1 MKDNLKI
8 VLRYIKS
15 YKARSLAIA
24 VSIILAVS
32 LIVGIG
38 TLSRSAQQAEVDK
51 LKRDLG
57 ADHVYFKDINKNQL
71 KLIKS
76 SKEIKNLGITSHYGF
91 TDVNEKLPIN
101 IEYVNKNYLTS
112 HSKLIKGHFPKD
124 NNEVVVEKW
133 VLNSMGLK
141 PEINQD
147 LTLKLFKKE
156 KPETFKVVGIL
167 EDRAIQKKQGRCEIF
182 LNINESKLNN
192 FSYVYVEFNE
202 GSDINTNINNIV
214 KNTMLDKNSVGKN
227 KMLIESTME
236 NGTLDDSS
244 KYTAIAMSLF
254 SGIVIYSIYII
265 SIYQRVQE
273 YGILR
278 AIGATNFR
286 IFKLM
291 FYELFILALIA
302 IPAGICIGIGGAQIF
317 NRTAGNIQFEG
328 DIRVTPFVIPDKI
341 IFLSIG
347 CIMLTI
353 LIISFF
359 TYLKIRIISPID
371 AIRKT
376 FGTDKNIN
384 KVNSLIS
391 KLTLNI
397 SVTKSISAKN
407 ILRNKKGF
415 IIIILSMSIGG
426 IMVIKEN
433 YKYSFSDIQNKDGQ
447 EKAYMNADFILSNL
461 TFKLNE
467 AYKVNSIFDINGL
480 NDNQI
485 DKIKNIGGID
495 KVKTA
500 SILNT
505 KIELDK
511 INRLDYYDILG
522 STPYFKDFPVLTKNK
537 TTDKYT
543 LEQRLRGY
551 NDEMINSLEKY
562 LVSGS
567 INLEKMKKEN
577 LAIVYVPQ
585 ISKTNKYSK
594 SYIPGVGTPVVD
606 MKVGDT
612 IKVKY
617 PKGEIDTDLYMSQK
631 DNYEYLEHEFKVGA
645 VVSYPFADNNS
656 YSGDD
661 GIDVITSSE
670 YLKKLTGVDKYN
682 VVYIDLKENAN
693 IKKINTLLGKIGSEV
708 PGTTTVNMLV
718 EKENSD
724 KMTARSMIYA
734 YGIVAVMFIISVF
747 NIINNISYNL
757 TSRTSEFGMLRAIG
771 ISDKGFKNMILYEGI
786 LYGAL
791 SSVITIVA
799 GLIIQFRMYYTYDFV
814 SYGLGFSIDYKIYIL
829 VILANIIVGILATYI
844 PLRKI
849 NKIGIVEA
857 INITE

>member
-24 VSIILAVS
+24 LSIILATS

-38 TLSRSAQQAEVDK
+38 TLSRSAQQASVD
-51 LKRDLG
+51 RFRRELG
-57 ADHVYFKDINKNQL
+57 PDHVYFKDIKRNQL
-71 KLIKS
+71 ELIKS
-76 SKEIKNLGITSHYGF
+76 NKDIKNLGITSHYGY
-91 TDVNEKLPIN
+91 TDINEKLPIN
-101 IEYVNKNYLTS
+101 IEYANKNYLTNQ
-112 HSKLIKGHFPKD
+112 SKLIKGHFPKA

-147 LTLKLFKKE
+147 ITFKLFKKE

-167 EDRAIQKKQGRCEIF
+167 EDRAIQKKEGMCEIF
-182 LNINESKLNN
+182 LNINESKLDN

-214 KNTMLDKNSVGKN
+214 KNAMLDKNSVGKN
-227 KMLIESTME
+227 KMLIEATME
-236 NGTLDDSS
+236 NGTLDNSN

-254 SGIVIYSIYII
+254 SGIVIYSIYVI
-265 SIYQRVQE
+265 SIYQRIQE

-278 AIGATNFR
+278 AIGATNFK

-291 FYELFILALIA
+291 FYELFILALVA
-302 IPAGICIGIGGAQIF
+302 IPIGICVGIGGAQIF
-317 NRTAGNIQFEG
+317 NRIAGNIQFEG
-328 DIRVTPFVIPDKI
+328 NVTVTPFVIPDKI
-341 IFLSIG
+341 ILLSIG
-347 CIMLTI
+347 CIILTI

-359 TYLKIRIISPID
+359 TYLKIRRISPID
-371 AIRKT
+371 SIRKT

-384 KVNSLIS
+384 KVNSFIS

-407 ILRNKKGF
+407 IFRNKKGF
-415 IIIILSMSIGG
+415 IIIILSMSLGG

-433 YKYSFSDIQNKDGQ
+433 YKYSFSDIQNKNGQ
-447 EKAYMNADFILSNL
+447 EETYMNADFILTNFFL
-461 TFKLNE
+461 KLNQSNK
-467 AYKVNSIFDINGL
+467 ADSFKDIKGL

-485 DKIKNIGGID
+485 DKIKNIDGID

-500 SILNT
+500 SILDT
-505 KIELDK
+505 RIEVDK
-511 INRLDYYDILG
+511 LNRLDYYNILN
-522 STPYFKDFPVLTKNK
+522 STPYHKDFPLFIKNK
-537 TTDKYT
+537 NTGKYT
-543 LEQRLRGY
+543 IKQKLRGY

-567 INLEKMKKEN
+567 INLERMKKEN
-577 LAIVYVPQ
+577 LAILYVPQ
-585 ISKTNKYSK
+585 VSKTNKYK
-594 SYIPGVGTPVVD
+594 LSYIPGTGTPAAD
-606 MKVGDT
+606 IKVGDT
-612 IKVKY
+612 IKIKY
-617 PKGEIDTDLYMSQK
+617 PKGEIDQDLYIKLK
-631 DNYEYLEHEFKVGA
+631 DNYEYLEYEFKVGA
-645 VVSYPFADNNS
+645 IVSYPFADNEL
-656 YSGDD
+656 YSGDH
-661 GIDVITSSE
+661 GIDVITSND

-682 VVYIDLKENAN
+682 IVYVDINKNAN
-693 IKKINTLLGKIGSEV
+693 VKKINTLLGEIGSES
-708 PGTTTVNMLV
+708 PGTTTANMLM
-718 EKENSD
+718 EKENFD
-724 KMTARSMIYA
+724 KMTARALTYA
-734 YGIVAVMFIISVF
+734 YGIVAVMFIISMF

-771 ISDKGFKNMILYEGI
+771 ISERGFKNMILYEGI

-799 GLIIQFRMYYTYDFV
+799 SLIIQFRMYYTYNFV

-829 VILANIIVGILATYI
+829 VVLTNIIVGILATYI

-849 NKIGIVEA
+849 NKISIVEA

>member
-15 YKARSLAIA
+15 YKARSLAITL
-24 VSIILAVS
+24 SIILATS

-38 TLSRSAQQAEVDK
+38 TLSRSAQQATVDSFK
-51 LKRDLG
+51 KDLG
-57 ADHVYFKDINKNQL
+57 TDHVYFKDINKNQL
-71 KLIKS
+71 EYIKS
-76 SKEIKNLGITSHYGF
+76 SKDIKNLGITSHYGY
-91 TDVNEKLPIN
+91 TDPNEKLPIN
-101 IEYVNKNYLTS
+101 LEYANKNYLTNQ
-112 HSKLIKGHFPKD
+112 SKLIKGHLPKA

-141 PEINQD
+141 PEINQN
-147 LTLKLFKKE
+147 LTFKLYQKE

-167 EDRAIQKKQGRCEIF
+167 EDRSIQKKQGMCEIF
-182 LNINESKLNN
+182 LNLNESKLDK
-192 FSYVYVEFNE
+192 FSYTYIEFNE
-202 GSDINTNINNIV
+202 GSDINTNIDNIV
-214 KNTMLDKNSVGKN
+214 KATMLDKNSVGKN
-227 KMLIESTME
+227 KMLIEATME
-236 NGTLDDSS
+236 NGTLDNSN

-254 SGIVIYSIYII
+254 SGIVIYSIYVI
-265 SIYQRVQE
+265 SIYQRIQE

-278 AIGATNFR
+278 AIGATNFK

-302 IPAGICIGIGGAQIF
+302 IPIGICVGIGGAQIF

-328 DIRVTPFVIPDKI
+328 NVTVTPFVIPDKI
-341 IFLSIG
+341 ILLSIG
-347 CIMLTI
+347 CIILTI

-359 TYLKIRIISPID
+359 TYLKIRRISPID

-407 ILRNKKGF
+407 IFRNKKGF
-415 IIIILSMSIGG
+415 IIIILSMTLGG

-447 EKAYMNADFILSNL
+447 ERTYMNADFILTNYL
-461 TFKLNE
+461 FKLNGN
-467 AYKVNSIFDINGL
+467 YKANSFKDIKGL

-485 DKIKNIGGID
+485 DKIKNIDGID

-505 KIELDK
+505 RIDLYK
-511 INRLDYYDILG
+511 INRLDHYKMVN
-522 STPYFKDFPVLTKNK
+522 STPYYKDYPLLIKDN
-537 TTDKYT
+537 TTGKYT
-543 LEQRLRGY
+543 MRQRLRGY

-562 LVSGS
+562 LVHGS
-567 INLEKMKKEN
+567 INLDKMKKEN
-577 LAIVYVPQ
+577 LAILYVPQ
-585 ISKTNKYSK
+585 ISKTNKFNHN
-594 SYIPGVGTPVVD
+594 YIPGTGTPVVNT
-606 MKVGDT
+606 KVGDT
-612 IKVKY
+612 IKIKY
-617 PKGEIDTDLYMSQK
+617 PKGEIDTELYEGQK
-631 DNYEYLEHEFKVGA
+631 DNYEYLEYEFKVGA
-645 VVSYPFADNNS
+645 IVSYPFVDNNM
-656 YSGDD
+656 YSGDF
-661 GIDVITSSE
+661 GVDVITSSE

-682 VVYIDLKENAN
+682 AVYVDINENAN
-693 IKKINTLLGKIGSEV
+693 IKKIDTLLGKIGSES
-708 PGTTTVNMLV
+708 PGTTVVNMSV

-724 KMTARSMIYA
+724 KMTARALIYA
-734 YGIVAVMFIISVF
+734 YGIVAVMFIISVL

-771 ISDKGFKNMILYEGI
+771 ISERGFKNMILYEGI

-791 SSVITIVA
+791 SSVITIVVS
-799 GLIIQFRMYYTYDFV
+799 LIIQFRMYYTCNFV

-829 VILANIIVGILATYI
+829 VVLANIIVGILATYI

-849 NKIGIVEA
+849 NKISIVEA